1 MKKFYISIL
10 TLIIISCNSSGN
22 SNITS
27 LIENGDLEELKKRKK
42 EYVDT
47 MNTMQVE
54 LNEINDGIAFLDEN
68 EKLTLVSNYEIKEK
82 VFNSYM
88 EAQANLKTRKN
99 VLILPE
105 FQGTL
110 EKIFVYE
117 GQYVKKGKLLAEIN
131 DSGLKEQLDQ
141 LTIQAN
147 FAKENFERTE
157 RLWNNNIGS
166 EIQFLKSKTDFES
179 SQKMVEQMKDRL
191 AKTKIYAPFDGEVDE
206 IISNQGSNLIPG
218 VSQILR
224 LVNLDKIYA
233 EASVSEKYISFIEE
247 GTEAIVQ
254 VPLLG
259 KEIKSQIIQTGN
271 FINPSNRTFRVEV
284 PVENI
289 DKKIKQNL
297 DAKIKINI
305 YSKDDAVVIPLRIV
319 REDASGENFVYVMNE
334 YASELGMNNTS
345 FNNASGLPDPLN
357 VTSAYDKYSKSK
369 FLNASGFKIYSVS
382 LDKNKSSWLSA
393 IKQDKLSWS
402 EHVCDYKGWQSD
414 AAVKY
419 NIQRIPSNFI
429 IDANGVIIA
438 KNLTGDMLHTE
449 LDKLVKSF

>member
-1 MKKFYISIL
+1 MKKLYISIL
-10 TLIIISCNSSGN
+10 TLIIISCNSSGS

-254 VPLLG
+254 IPLLG

-305 YSKDDAVVIPLRIV
+305 YSKEDAVVIPLRIV
-319 REDASGENFVYVMNE
+319 REDASGKNFVYVMNQDVKE
-334 YASELGMNNTS
+334 GVYITSKTFISLGNKNNTDVEVTG
-345 FNNASGLPDPLN
+345 GL
-357 VTSAYDKYSKSK
+357 
-369 FLNASGFKIYSVS
+369 KI
-382 LDKNKSSWLSA
+382 
-393 IKQDKLSWS
+393 
-402 EHVCDYKGWQSD
+402 
-414 AAVKY
+414 
-419 NIQRIPSNFI
+419 
-429 IDANGVIIA
+429 
-438 KNLTGDMLHTE
+438 GDMLVLE
-449 LDKLVKSF
+449 GASIVEDSQRVKLIN

>member
-1 MKKFYISIL
+1 MKKFYISII
-10 TLIIISCNSSGN
+10 TLIIIISCNSSGS

-131 DSGLKEQLDQ
+131 DSGLKEQLEQ

-305 YSKDDAVVIPLRIV
+305 YSKEDAVVIPLRIV
-319 REDASGENFVYVMNE
+319 REDASGKNFVYVMNQDVKE
-334 YASELGMNNTS
+334 GVYITSKTFISLGNKNNTDVEVTE
-345 FNNASGLPDPLN
+345 GL
-357 VTSAYDKYSKSK
+357 
-369 FLNASGFKIYSVS
+369 KI
-382 LDKNKSSWLSA
+382 
-393 IKQDKLSWS
+393 
-402 EHVCDYKGWQSD
+402 
-414 AAVKY
+414 
-419 NIQRIPSNFI
+419 
-429 IDANGVIIA
+429 
-438 KNLTGDMLHTE
+438 GDMLVLE
-449 LDKLVKSF
+449 GASIVEDSQRVKLIN

>member
-1 MKKFYISIL
+1 MKKLYISIL
-10 TLIIISCNSSGN
+10 TLIIISCNSSGS

-131 DSGLKEQLDQ
+131 DSGLKEQLEQ

-254 VPLLG
+254 IPLLG

-305 YSKDDAVVIPLRIV
+305 YSKQDAVVIPLRIV
-319 REDASGENFVYVMNE
+319 REDASGKNFVYVMNQDVKE
-334 YASELGMNNTS
+334 GVYITSKTFISLGNKNNTDVEVTE
-345 FNNASGLPDPLN
+345 GL
-357 VTSAYDKYSKSK
+357 
-369 FLNASGFKIYSVS
+369 KI
-382 LDKNKSSWLSA
+382 
-393 IKQDKLSWS
+393 
-402 EHVCDYKGWQSD
+402 
-414 AAVKY
+414 
-419 NIQRIPSNFI
+419 
-429 IDANGVIIA
+429 
-438 KNLTGDMLHTE
+438 GDMLVLE
-449 LDKLVKSF
+449 GASIVEDSQRVKLIN

>member
-10 TLIIISCNSSGN
+10 TLIIISCNSSG
-22 SNITS
+22 SLNINS
-27 LIENGDLEELKKRKK
+27 LIENGDLEELIKRKK

-47 MNTMQVE
+47 MNNMQIE
-54 LNEINDGIAFLDEN
+54 LNEINDGISFLDEN
-68 EKLTLVSNYEIKEK
+68 EKLTLVSNYEIKEQ
-82 VFNSYM
+82 VFNSYI

-110 EKIFVYE
+110 EQIFVDE
-117 GQYVKKGKLLAEIN
+117 GQNVQKGKLLAEIN
-131 DSGLKEQLDQ
+131 DSGLKEQLEQ

-247 GTEAIVQ
+247 GTEAIVH

-259 KEIKSQIIQTGN
+259 KEINSKIIQTGN
-271 FINPSNRTFRVEV
+271 FINPSNRTFRIEV

-289 DKKIKQNL
+289 DNKIKQNL

-305 YSKDDAVVIPLRIV
+305 YSKKDAVVIPLRIV
-319 REDASGENFVYVMNE
+319 REDASGKKFVYVMNKDIKE
-334 YASELGMNNTS
+334 GVYITVKTFISLGNKNNTDVEIIE
-345 FNNASGLPDPLN
+345 GL
-357 VTSAYDKYSKSK
+357 
-369 FLNASGFKIYSVS
+369 KI
-382 LDKNKSSWLSA
+382 
-393 IKQDKLSWS
+393 
-402 EHVCDYKGWQSD
+402 
-414 AAVKY
+414 
-419 NIQRIPSNFI
+419 
-429 IDANGVIIA
+429 
-438 KNLTGDMLHTE
+438 GDMLVLE
-449 LDKLVKSF
+449 GASIVEDSQRVKLIN

>member
-1 MKKFYISIL
+1 MKKLYISIL
-10 TLIIISCNSSGN
+10 TLIIISCNSSGS

-131 DSGLKEQLDQ
+131 DSGLKEQLEQ

-254 VPLLG
+254 IPLLG

-284 PVENI
+284 PVDNI

-297 DAKIKINI
+297 DAKIRINI
-305 YSKDDAVVIPLRIV
+305 YSKKDAVVIPLRIV
-319 REDASGENFVYVMNE
+319 REDASGKNFVYVMNQDIKE
-334 YASELGMNNTS
+334 GVYITAKTFISLGNKNNTDVEVTE
-345 FNNASGLPDPLN
+345 GL
-357 VTSAYDKYSKSK
+357 
-369 FLNASGFKIYSVS
+369 KI
-382 LDKNKSSWLSA
+382 
-393 IKQDKLSWS
+393 
-402 EHVCDYKGWQSD
+402 
-414 AAVKY
+414 
-419 NIQRIPSNFI
+419 
-429 IDANGVIIA
+429 
-438 KNLTGDMLHTE
+438 GDMLVLE
-449 LDKLVKSF
+449 GASIVEDSQRVKLIN

>member
-10 TLIIISCNSSGN
+10 TLIIISCNSSGS

-110 EKIFVYE
+110 EQIFVYE
-117 GQYVKKGKLLAEIN
+117 GQYVQKGKLLAEIN
-131 DSGLKEQLDQ
+131 DSGLKEQLEQ

-289 DKKIKQNL
+289 DNKIKQNL

-305 YSKDDAVVIPLRIV
+305 YSKKDAVVIPLRIV
-319 REDASGENFVYVMNE
+319 REDASGRNFVYVMNQDIKE
-334 YASELGMNNTS
+334 GVYVTTKTFISLGNKNNTDVEVTEGLKIGDILVLEG
-345 FNNASGLPDPLN
+345 ASIVEDSQR
-357 VTSAYDKYSKSK
+357 V
-369 FLNASGFKIYSVS
+369 
-382 LDKNKSSWLSA
+382 
-393 IKQDKLSWS
+393 KLI
-402 EHVCDYKGWQSD
+402 
-414 AAVKY
+414 
-419 NIQRIPSNFI
+419 N
-429 IDANGVIIA
+429 
-438 KNLTGDMLHTE
+438 
-449 LDKLVKSF
+449 

>member
-10 TLIIISCNSSGN
+10 TLIIISCNSSG
-22 SNITS
+22 SSSITS
-27 LIENGDLEELKKRKK
+27 LIDNGDLDGLKKRKK
-42 EYVDT
+42 EYVDN

-110 EKIFVYE
+110 EQIFVNE
-117 GQYVKKGKLLAEIN
+117 GQNVKKGKLLAEIN
-131 DSGLKEQLDQ
+131 DSGLKEQLEQ

-147 FAKENFERTE
+147 FAKESFERTE

-191 AKTKIYAPFDGEVDE
+191 SKTKIYAPFDGEVDE

-254 VPLLG
+254 IPLLG

-305 YSKDDAVVIPLRIV
+305 YSKEDAVVIPLRIV
-319 REDASGENFVYVMNE
+319 REDASGKNFVYVMNQDVKE
-334 YASELGMNNTS
+334 GVYITSKTFISLGNKNNTDVEVTE
-345 FNNASGLPDPLN
+345 GL
-357 VTSAYDKYSKSK
+357 
-369 FLNASGFKIYSVS
+369 KI
-382 LDKNKSSWLSA
+382 
-393 IKQDKLSWS
+393 
-402 EHVCDYKGWQSD
+402 
-414 AAVKY
+414 
-419 NIQRIPSNFI
+419 
-429 IDANGVIIA
+429 
-438 KNLTGDMLHTE
+438 GDMLVLE
-449 LDKLVKSF
+449 GASIVEDSQRVKLIN

>member
-254 VPLLG
+254 IPLLG

-305 YSKDDAVVIPLRIV
+305 YSKDEAVVIPLRIV
-319 REDASGENFVYVMNE
+319 REDASGENFVYVMNQDVKE
-334 YASELGMNNTS
+334 GVYITSKTFISLGNKNNTDVEVTE
-345 FNNASGLPDPLN
+345 GL
-357 VTSAYDKYSKSK
+357 
-369 FLNASGFKIYSVS
+369 KI
-382 LDKNKSSWLSA
+382 
-393 IKQDKLSWS
+393 
-402 EHVCDYKGWQSD
+402 
-414 AAVKY
+414 
-419 NIQRIPSNFI
+419 
-429 IDANGVIIA
+429 
-438 KNLTGDMLHTE
+438 GDMLVLE
-449 LDKLVKSF
+449 GASIVEDSQRVKLIN

>member
-10 TLIIISCNSSGN
+10 TLIIISCNSSGS

-110 EKIFVYE
+110 EEIFVYE
-117 GQYVKKGKLLAEIN
+117 GQYVQKGKLLAEIN
-131 DSGLKEQLDQ
+131 DSGLKEQLEQ

-289 DKKIKQNL
+289 DNKIKQNL

-305 YSKDDAVVIPLRIV
+305 YSKKDAVVIPLRIV
-319 REDASGENFVYVMNE
+319 REDASGRNFVYVMNQDIKE
-334 YASELGMNNTS
+334 GVYVTTKTFISLGNKNNTDVEVTE
-345 FNNASGLPDPLN
+345 GL
-357 VTSAYDKYSKSK
+357 
-369 FLNASGFKIYSVS
+369 KI
-382 LDKNKSSWLSA
+382 
-393 IKQDKLSWS
+393 
-402 EHVCDYKGWQSD
+402 
-414 AAVKY
+414 
-419 NIQRIPSNFI
+419 
-429 IDANGVIIA
+429 
-438 KNLTGDMLHTE
+438 GDMLVLE
-449 LDKLVKSF
+449 GASIVEDSQRVKLIN